1 MDAQSLQFLVKMV
14 ATTRSS
20 DEYGEGTRQTP
31 NNRVI
36 DFTTRDHD
44 NNLSPLR
51 LIENPMSDISAGLD
65 RYLSV
70 LNRGGSIAL
79 GRGERLTSTRLGKS
93 IESLFSTATPRVIE
107 GPLLNWAMLILLA
120 GPHFDG
126 PSQLKLG
133 ESHVELP
140 EDDLELVR
148 SGRPWRFLSPWP
160 DQDDCEKELRS
171 TEVALREL
179 VDTRQIMKKRG
190 HPNHPS

>member
-1 MDAQSLQFLVKMV
+1 MV
-14 ATTRSS
+14 VVTTRSN

-31 NNRVI
+31 NHTAI

-44 NNLSPLR
+44 SNLLPLR
-51 LIENPMSDISAGLD
+51 LIYNPMSDVSTGLD
-65 RYLSV
+65 QYLSV
-70 LNRGGSIAL
+70 LSRDGSIAL
-79 GRGERLTSTRLGKS
+79 GRGEKLASIRLSKS
-93 IESLFSTATPRVIE
+93 IDSLFSSATPRVIE
-107 GPLLNWAMLILLA
+107 GPPLNWATLILLA

-160 DQDDCEKELRS
+160 DQDDCKKELQS
-171 TEVALREL
+171 TEIVLREL
-179 VDTRQIMKKRG
+179 VDTRQIVNKGG
-190 HPNHPS
+190 HLNHPV

>member
-1 MDAQSLQFLVKMV
+1 MAV
-14 ATTRSS
+14 TTRPN
-20 DEYGEGTRQTP
+20 DKYDEGTLQTL

-51 LIENPMSDISAGLD
+51 LINNTVPDVSAGLD
-65 RYLSV
+65 QYLSV

-79 GRGERLTSTRLGKS
+79 SRGEKLTSTRLGKS

-107 GPLLNWAMLILLA
+107 GPPLNWAMLILLA

-140 EDDLELVR
+140 EDDLELLR

-160 DQDDCEKELRS
+160 DQDDCKKELQS
-171 TEVALREL
+171 TEMALQEL
-179 VDTRQIMKKRG
+179 VDTRQIMKKGG
-190 HPNHPS
+190 HLNHPV